1 MVVLQTIVII
11 VGMFLLRAFS
21 DLLVEDSL
29 QEPRFSALVRG
40 VRSGGLALLLIPA
53 VWAAGTIYLERLES
67 GWYRRRWSFAIRDCA
82 VARSGVAIPVL
93 CRSDPDP
100 RLLAST
106 LTKPTEQD
114 TELKARD

>member
-67 GWYRRRWSFAIRDCA
+67 GWYRRRWSFA
-82 VARSGVAIPVL
+82 SGIVLWLGLAWLFLYCVGQILIPVY
-93 CRSDPDP
+93 
-100 RLLAST
+100 
-106 LTKPTEQD
+106 
-114 TELKARD
+114 